1 MGHTL
6 VSSLIKFYRDFK
18 NSPES
23 FVEEKLDDHFFNVS
37 MVLQDQE
44 LGRLFYGMTQQK
56 AKKIDAAMTDSLRN
70 KLFRHPSEKFGTDLA
85 ALNIQRGRDHRYSFN
100 SWLCLY
106 TLHSSLVEYLTQVI
120 FGKN

>member
-1 MGHTL
+1 MITHKDFIFTFRMGHTL

-56 AKKIDAAMTDSLRN
+56 AKKIDAAMTDSVLN
-70 KLFRHPSEKFGTDLA
+70 KLFR
-85 ALNIQRGRDHRYSFN
+85 
-100 SWLCLY
+100 
-106 TLHSSLVEYLTQVI
+106 
-120 FGKN
+120 